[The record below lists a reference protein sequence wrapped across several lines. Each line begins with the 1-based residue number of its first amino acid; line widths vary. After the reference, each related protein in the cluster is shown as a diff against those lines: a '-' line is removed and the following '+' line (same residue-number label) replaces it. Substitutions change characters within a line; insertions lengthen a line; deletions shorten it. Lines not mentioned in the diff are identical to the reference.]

1 MANKQAN
8 LSQNEDQADR
18 AAKPFRMWKVILIT
32 VAVVITLAIAI
43 TGGGAVYIYNNLQ
56 PVEASSGAEPVI
68 VTIPTGATTQEIGTI
83 LEEQGLIRHAGI
95 FSYYV
100 RYQGIGN
107 RLQAGDYRLTPG
119 QTIDEI
125 LDTLVQGKTYVETF
139 TFTIPEGFT
148 VRQIADR
155 LAEQG
160 LIDRDTFLKEVNEG
174 DFSYDFV
181 KNIPEDPRMEYR
193 LEGYLYPKTYEMKKG
208 ATEHEIID
216 RMLQQF
222 EKEWNP
228 DWNQQIEKY
237 GLTLH
242 ETVTL
247 ASIIEREVRSDKE
260 RAMVA
265 GVYYNRLRDQML
277 LQADATVQFIF
288 EEQKEIVTRDD
299 LKIEHPYNTYLNPGL
314 PPGPIANPG
323 IKALE
328 AVANPESHDYFYYV
342 TKKDGSGEHY
352 FARTYYEH
360 QQNIAKSKQNQAKAS
375 NQ

>member
-8 LSQNEDQADR
+8 LSQKENQADR
-18 AAKPFRMWKVILIT
+18 PDKPFPMWKVVLIT
-32 VAVVITLAIAI
+32 VAVVITLAVAV

-56 PVEASSGAEPVI
+56 PVEATSDAEPVI

-100 RYQGIGN
+100 RYRGIGN

-119 QTIDEI
+119 QSVDDILETI
-125 LDTLVQGKTYVETF
+125 VQGKTYVKTF

-148 VRQIADR
+148 VKQIADR
-155 LAEQG
+155 LSEQG

-174 DFSYDFV
+174 DFAYEFV
-181 KNIPEDPRMEYR
+181 SNIPEDPRMEYR

-208 ATEHEIID
+208 ASEHEIID

-222 EKEWNP
+222 EKEWNET
-228 DWNQQIEKY
+228 WNSNLQENGI
-237 GLTLH
+237 TLH
-242 ETVTL
+242 EAVTL
-247 ASIIEREVRSDKE
+247 ASIIEREVQSDQERS
-260 RAMVA
+260 MVA

-277 LQADATVQFIF
+277 LQADATIQFIF
-288 EEQKEIVTRDD
+288 GEQKETVTYDD
-299 LKIEHPYNTYLNPGL
+299 LKIDHPYNTYLYPGL

-323 IKALE
+323 FMALE
-328 AVANPESHDYFYYV
+328 AAANPESHEYYYYV

-352 FARTYYEH
+352 FARTFAEH
-360 QQNIAKSKQNQAKAS
+360 QQNIAKSKHNQANAA
-375 NQ
+375 N